1 MKTKMHNGSRLLSL
15 LLAVVL
21 VFTLTVPA
29 LAAEKPQDMN
39 LRIAVMSDLHYLSP
53 DMIADT
59 EDFEHAF
66 NSDRKLLKESSSVLH
81 EMLERVRADKPDI
94 LLVSGDLTKDG
105 EQECHAALAKQLQ
118 QLQQDVPGL
127 KIYVINGNHDIRN
140 YNAKNFNTADGK
152 AVPATRTHPEDFKRI
167 YDFVYSD
174 PTVIATFTPAAGN
187 EAGSLSYVARPVEGL
202 TVIAMDTCRY
212 SSDNTSNGDDE
223 HETSGAISADLE
235 KWVIEQTAAAKARG
249 DLVIGLEHHGLVPHF
264 DVEPTILPMYLVN
277 GYERIAQEYADAG
290 MSAVFTGHMHAVDI
304 AAMTTKAGNTFY
316 DIETGSALTYPCPIR
331 FVDLRRSTVGGE
343 TNTYMSVS
351 TKTHIG
357 PINYTDPATGVA
369 YVIDDLTEYAREFG
383 FSTAMLKTVAGD
395 FVKSF
400 FGKYLPNDTWPV
412 TKIIEN
418 IDKIIE
424 DVASIPVAEGNNLL
438 DFANWI
444 YRCNLAGEDDGNY
457 PAWVQSGIDQLKSG
471 ALLDQVLDIVA
482 KDAFGRGS
490 VLFTKFQGLFTKYLK
505 SQLNDLLVKIV
516 VSMSVDNNCPDDN
529 DKTILLEGSNAQVRL
544 LPVTG
549 SSAATTQAYVQGD
562 TATVFLTSR
571 QLRAA
576 TGAQSGVA
584 VTVDATD
591 PAVGTVVLAGRSI
604 ANACDAG
611 AAALQ
616 VKFRSGTVTLDARAL
631 AALDLHKDVAVS
643 LASGASLNA
652 AQQRALGSQAAAA
665 TLANASVLVDGAAAS
680 CPAGSVRAAVAV
692 NAANDLTAWSLA
704 DDGSIS
710 AVGGVYDAGQQTY
723 AFDVVNGVTAI
734 ARFPFTD
741 VVAGTW
747 YYGAAAYAYN
757 NGLFAGMTPTTFAPN
772 ATMTRAMLVSVLWRL
787 AGAPAPKAPNT
798 FVDVPDGA
806 WYTDAVTWAAENGVV
821 SGIGGSRFDPSGF
834 VTREQ
839 TAEILYNYAHSK
851 GYDVSARADL
861 TAFPDAASV
870 SGWAEEALSWANAA
884 GLINGT
890 VRDGQTILDPQGRR
904 KKSRTQPATAIIGS
918 GRTYKGFLIK
928 SAAPAWAVSAQTTR
942 RQYRS

>member
-29 LAAEKPQDMN
+29 LAADKPQDMN

-59 EDFEHAF
+59 ADFEHAL

-118 QLQQDVPGL
+118 QLQQDIPGL

-152 AVPATRTHPEDFKRI
+152 AVPATRTEPEDFKRI

-187 EAGSLSYVARPVEGL
+187 EAGGLSYVARPVEGL
-202 TVIAMDTCRY
+202 TIIAMDTCRY
-212 SSDNTSNGDDE
+212 SKENTSNGTDE

-290 MSAVFTGHMHAVDI
+290 MSVVFTGHMHAVDI

-316 DIETGSALTYPCPIR
+316 DIETGSALTYPCPVR

-343 TNTYMSVS
+343 TSTYMSVS
-351 TKTHIG
+351 TKTHTG
-357 PINYTDPATGVA
+357 PIHYTDPATGTA
-369 YVIDDLTEYAREFG
+369 HVIDDLTEYAREFG
-383 FSTAMLKTVAGD
+383 FSTDMLKTVAGD

-412 TKIIEN
+412 TKIVAN
-418 IDKIIE
+418 IDQIID
-424 DVASIPVAEGNNLL
+424 DVAAVPIADGKDLL

-444 YRCNLAGEDDGNY
+444 YQCNLAGEDDGNY
-457 PAWVQSGIDQLKSG
+457 PAWVQSGVDQLKSG
-471 ALLDQVLDIVA
+471 ALLDQVLNIVA
-482 KDAFGRGS
+482 RDAFGRGS
-490 VLFTKFQGLFTKYLK
+490 VLFTKFQGLFTRYLK

-652 AQQRALGSQAAAA
+652 AQQRALGSQAATA
-665 TLANASVLVDGAAAS
+665 TLANASVIVDGAAES
-680 CPAGSVRAAVAV
+680 YPAGSVRASIPVR
-692 NAANDLTAWSLA
+692 AADALTAWSLA
-704 DDGSIS
+704 EDGAIS
-710 AVGGVYDAGQQTY
+710 AVGGAWDAQQQTY
-723 AFDVVNGVTAI
+723 TFDVVSGVTAI

-787 AGAPAPKAPNT
+787 AGEPAPKAPNT

-861 TAFPDAASV
+861 TAFPDAGSV

-890 VRDGQTILDPQGRR
+890 VRDGQTILDPQGSA
-904 KKSRTQPATAIIGS
+904 SR
-918 GRTYKGFLIK
+918 
-928 SAAPAWAVSAQTTR
+928 AQVAMILMN
-942 RQYRS
+942 YVEHVVNA

>member
-152 AVPATRTHPEDFKRI
+152 AVPATRTEPEDFKRI

-174 PTVIATFTPAAGN
+174 PTVLATFTPAEGNKAG
-187 EAGSLSYVARPVEGL
+187 GLSYVARPVEGL

-264 DVEPTILPMYLVN
+264 DVQPTILPMYLVN

-290 MSAVFTGHMHAVDI
+290 MSVVFTGHMHAVDI

-316 DIETGSALTYPCPIR
+316 DIETGSALTYPCPVR

-357 PINYTDPATGVA
+357 PIHYTDPATGVA

-383 FSTAMLKTVAGD
+383 FTTAMLKTVAGD

-412 TKIIEN
+412 TKIIAN
-418 IDKIIE
+418 IDQIID
-424 DVASIPVAEGNNLL
+424 DVAAVPIAEGNNLL

-549 SSAATTQAYVQGD
+549 SNAATTQAYVQGD

-692 NAANDLTAWSLA
+692 NAADDLTAWSLA

-710 AVGGVYDAGQQTY
+710 AVSGAYDAGQQTY

-861 TAFPDAASV
+861 TAFPDAGSV

-890 VRDGQTILDPQGRR
+890 VRDGQTILDPQGSASRAQVAMILMNYVEQDR
-904 KKSRTQPATAIIGS
+904 KS
-918 GRTYKGFLIK
+918 
-928 SAAPAWAVSAQTTR
+928 VV
-942 RQYRS
+942 

>member
-152 AVPATRTHPEDFKRI
+152 AVPATRTEPEDFKRI

-202 TVIAMDTCRY
+202 TIVAMDTCRY
-212 SSDNTSNGDDE
+212 SKENTSNGTDE

-316 DIETGSALTYPCPIR
+316 DIETGSALTYPCPVR

-412 TKIIEN
+412 TKIVAN
-418 IDKIIE
+418 IDQIID
-424 DVASIPVAEGNNLL
+424 DVAAVPIAEGNNLL

-457 PAWVQSGIDQLKSG
+457 PAWVQSGMDQLRSG

-482 KDAFGRGS
+482 KDAFGRSS

-505 SQLNDLLVKIV
+505 GQLNDLLVKIV

-652 AQQRALGSQAAAA
+652 AQQRALGSQAATA

-692 NAANDLTAWSLA
+692 NAADDLTAWSLA

-710 AVGGVYDAGQQTY
+710 AVSGAYDAGQQTY

-890 VRDGQTILDPQGRR
+890 VRDGQTILDPQGSA
-904 KKSRTQPATAIIGS
+904 SR
-918 GRTYKGFLIK
+918 
-928 SAAPAWAVSAQTTR
+928 AQVAMILMN
-942 RQYRS
+942 YVEHVVNA

>member
-140 YNAKNFNTADGK
+140 YNAKNFNTPDGK

-202 TVIAMDTCRY
+202 TIVAMDTCRY
-212 SSDNTSNGDDE
+212 SKENTSNGTDE

-383 FSTAMLKTVAGD
+383 FTTAMLKTVAGD

-412 TKIIEN
+412 TKIVAN
-418 IDKIIE
+418 IDQIID
-424 DVASIPVAEGNNLL
+424 DVAAVPIAEGNNLL

-457 PAWVQSGIDQLKSG
+457 PAWVQSGMDQLRSG

-482 KDAFGRGS
+482 KDAFGRSS

-505 SQLNDLLVKIV
+505 GQLNDLLVKIV

-652 AQQRALGSQAAAA
+652 AQQRALGSQAATA

-692 NAANDLTAWSLA
+692 NAADDLTAWSLA

-710 AVGGVYDAGQQTY
+710 AVGGAYDAGQQTY

-890 VRDGQTILDPQGRR
+890 VRDGQTILDPQGSA
-904 KKSRTQPATAIIGS
+904 SR
-918 GRTYKGFLIK
+918 
-928 SAAPAWAVSAQTTR
+928 AQVAMILMN
-942 RQYRS
+942 YVEHVVNA

>member
-152 AVPATRTHPEDFKRI
+152 AVPATRTEPEDFKRI

-174 PTVIATFTPAAGN
+174 PTVLATFTPAEGNKAG
-187 EAGSLSYVARPVEGL
+187 GLSYVARPVEGL

-264 DVEPTILPMYLVN
+264 DVQPTILPMYLVN

-290 MSAVFTGHMHAVDI
+290 MSVVFTGHMHAVDI

-316 DIETGSALTYPCPIR
+316 DIETGSALTYPCPVR

-357 PINYTDPATGVA
+357 PIHYTDPATGVA

-383 FSTAMLKTVAGD
+383 FTTAMLKTVAGD

-412 TKIIEN
+412 TKIIAN
-418 IDKIIE
+418 IDQIID
-424 DVASIPVAEGNNLL
+424 DVAAVPIAEGNNLL

-549 SSAATTQAYVQGD
+549 SNAATTQAYVQGD

-591 PAVGTVVLAGRSI
+591 PAVGTVILAGRSI

-839 TAEILYNYAHSK
+839 TAEILYNYAHNK

-890 VRDGQTILDPQGRR
+890 VRDGQTILDPQGSA
-904 KKSRTQPATAIIGS
+904 SR
-918 GRTYKGFLIK
+918 
-928 SAAPAWAVSAQTTR
+928 AQVAMILMN
-942 RQYRS
+942 YVEHVVNA

>member
-66 NSDRKLLKESSSVLH
+66 NSDRKLLKESSSVLR

-118 QLQQDVPGL
+118 QLQQDIPGL

-140 YNAKNFNTADGK
+140 YNAKNFNTPDGK
-152 AVPATRTHPEDFKRI
+152 AVPATRTEPEDFKQI

-174 PTVIATFTPAAGN
+174 PTVIATFTPAEGNKAG
-187 EAGSLSYVARPVEGL
+187 GLSYVARPVEGL

-264 DVEPTILPMYLVN
+264 DVQPTILPMYLVN

-290 MSAVFTGHMHAVDI
+290 MSVVFTGHMHAVDI
-304 AAMTTKAGNTFY
+304 AAMTTAAGNTFY
-316 DIETGSALTYPCPIR
+316 DIETGSALTYPCPVR

-357 PINYTDPATGVA
+357 PIHYTDPATGVA

-383 FSTAMLKTVAGD
+383 FTTDMLKTVAGD
-395 FVKSF
+395 FIKSF

-412 TKIIEN
+412 TKIIAN
-418 IDKIIE
+418 IDQIID
-424 DVASIPVAEGNNLL
+424 DVAAVPIAEGNNLL

-652 AQQRALGSQAAAA
+652 AQQRALGSQAATA

-692 NAANDLTAWSLA
+692 NAADDLTAWSLA

-710 AVGGVYDAGQQTY
+710 AVGGAYDAGQQTY

-787 AGAPAPKAPNT
+787 AGEPAPKAPNT

-861 TAFPDAASV
+861 TAFPDAGSV

-890 VRDGQTILDPQGRR
+890 VRDGQTILDPQGSA
-904 KKSRTQPATAIIGS
+904 SR
-918 GRTYKGFLIK
+918 
-928 SAAPAWAVSAQTTR
+928 AQVAMILMN
-942 RQYRS
+942 YVEHVVNA

>member
-66 NSDRKLLKESSSVLH
+66 NSDRKLLKESSSVLR

-152 AVPATRTHPEDFKRI
+152 AVPATRTEPEDFKQI

-174 PTVIATFTPAAGN
+174 PTVIATFTPAEGNKAG
-187 EAGSLSYVARPVEGL
+187 GLSYVARPVEGL

-212 SSDNTSNGDDE
+212 SSDNTSIGDDE

-264 DVEPTILPMYLVN
+264 DVQPTILPMYLVN

-290 MSAVFTGHMHAVDI
+290 MSVVFTGHMHAVDI
-304 AAMTTKAGNTFY
+304 AAMTTASGNTFY
-316 DIETGSALTYPCPIR
+316 DIETGSALTYPCPVR

-357 PINYTDPATGVA
+357 PIHYTDPATGVA

-383 FSTAMLKTVAGD
+383 FTTAMLKTVAGD

-412 TKIIEN
+412 TKIVAN
-418 IDKIIE
+418 IDQIID
-424 DVASIPVAEGNNLL
+424 DVAAIPIAEGNNLL

-457 PAWVQSGIDQLKSG
+457 PAWVQSGVDQLKSG

-652 AQQRALGSQAAAA
+652 AQQRALGSQAATA

-692 NAANDLTAWSLA
+692 NAADDLTAWSLA

-710 AVGGVYDAGQQTY
+710 AVGGAYDAGQQTY

-787 AGAPAPKAPNT
+787 AGEPAPKAPNT

-861 TAFPDAASV
+861 TAFPDAGSV

-890 VRDGQTILDPQGRR
+890 VRDGQTILDPQGSA
-904 KKSRTQPATAIIGS
+904 SR
-918 GRTYKGFLIK
+918 
-928 SAAPAWAVSAQTTR
+928 AQVAMILMN
-942 RQYRS
+942 YVEHVVNA

>member
-1 MKTKMHNGSRLLSL
+1 MKIRMHNGSRLLSL

-29 LAAEKPQDMN
+29 LAADKPQDMN

-140 YNAKNFNTADGK
+140 YNAKNFNTPDGK

-202 TVIAMDTCRY
+202 TIIAMDTCRY
-212 SSDNTSNGDDE
+212 SKENTSNGTDE

-357 PINYTDPATGVA
+357 PIHYTDPATGVA

-383 FSTAMLKTVAGD
+383 FTTAMLKTVAGD
-395 FVKSF
+395 FIKSF

-412 TKIIEN
+412 TKIIAN
-418 IDKIIE
+418 IDQIID
-424 DVASIPVAEGNNLL
+424 DVAAVPIAEGNNLL

-692 NAANDLTAWSLA
+692 NAADDLTAWSLA

-710 AVGGVYDAGQQTY
+710 AVGGAYDAGQQTY

-890 VRDGQTILDPQGRR
+890 VRDGQTILDPQGSA
-904 KKSRTQPATAIIGS
+904 SR
-918 GRTYKGFLIK
+918 
-928 SAAPAWAVSAQTTR
+928 AQVAMILMN
-942 RQYRS
+942 YVEHVVNA

>member
-118 QLQQDVPGL
+118 QLQQDIPGL

-140 YNAKNFNTADGK
+140 YNAKNFNTPDGK
-152 AVPATRTHPEDFKRI
+152 AVPATRTEPEDFKQI

-174 PTVIATFTPAAGN
+174 PTVIATFTPAEGNKAG
-187 EAGSLSYVARPVEGL
+187 GLSYVARPVEGL
-202 TVIAMDTCRY
+202 TIIAMDTCRY

-290 MSAVFTGHMHAVDI
+290 MSVVFTGHMHAVDI

-316 DIETGSALTYPCPIR
+316 DIETGSALTYPCPVR
-331 FVDLRRSTVGGE
+331 FVDLRRTTVGGE

-357 PINYTDPATGVA
+357 PIHYTDPATGVA

-383 FSTAMLKTVAGD
+383 FTTAMLKTVAGD

-412 TKIIEN
+412 TKIVAN
-418 IDKIIE
+418 IDQIID
-424 DVASIPVAEGNNLL
+424 DVAAVPIAEGNNLL

-692 NAANDLTAWSLA
+692 NAADDLTAWSLA

-710 AVGGVYDAGQQTY
+710 AVGGAYDAGQQTY

-787 AGAPAPKAPNT
+787 AGEPAPKTPNT

-861 TAFPDAASV
+861 TAFPDAGSV
-870 SGWAEEALSWANAA
+870 SGWAEKALSWANAA

-890 VRDGQTILDPQGRR
+890 VRDGQTILDPQGSA
-904 KKSRTQPATAIIGS
+904 SR
-918 GRTYKGFLIK
+918 
-928 SAAPAWAVSAQTTR
+928 AQVAMILMN
-942 RQYRS
+942 YVEHVVNA

>member
-21 VFTLTVPA
+21 VLTLTVPA

-118 QLQQDVPGL
+118 QLQQDIPGL

-140 YNAKNFNTADGK
+140 YNAKNFNTPDGK

-202 TVIAMDTCRY
+202 TIVAMDTCRY

-490 VLFTKFQGLFTKYLK
+490 VLLTKFQGLFTKYLK

-604 ANACDAG
+604 ANAREAG
-611 AAALQ
+611 VATLQ
-616 VKFRSGTVTLDARAL
+616 VKFKSGTVALNASAL
-631 AALDLHKDVAVS
+631 AALDLHKDVVVS
-643 LASGASLNA
+643 LANGASLNA
-652 AQQRALGSQAAAA
+652 AQQRALGSQAATA
-665 TLANASVLVDGAAAS
+665 TLANASVLVDGAAAN

-692 NAANDLTAWSLA
+692 NAADDLTAWSLA

-710 AVGGVYDAGQQTY
+710 AVGGAYDAGQQTY

-787 AGAPAPKAPNT
+787 AGEPAPKAPNT

-890 VRDGQTILDPQGRR
+890 VRDGQTILDPQGSA
-904 KKSRTQPATAIIGS
+904 SR
-918 GRTYKGFLIK
+918 
-928 SAAPAWAVSAQTTR
+928 AQVAMILMN
-942 RQYRS
+942 YVEHVVNA

>member
-66 NSDRKLLKESSSVLH
+66 NSDRKLLKESSSILH

-152 AVPATRTHPEDFKRI
+152 AVPATRTEPEDFKQI

-174 PTVIATFTPAAGN
+174 PTVIATFTPAEGNKAG
-187 EAGSLSYVARPVEGL
+187 GLSYVARPVEGL
-202 TVIAMDTCRY
+202 TIIAMDTCRY

-264 DVEPTILPMYLVN
+264 DVQPTILPMYLVN

-290 MSAVFTGHMHAVDI
+290 MSVVFTGHMHAVDI
-304 AAMTTKAGNTFY
+304 AAMTTQAGNTFY
-316 DIETGSALTYPCPIR
+316 DIETGSALTYPCPVR

-357 PINYTDPATGVA
+357 PIHYTDPATGVA
-369 YVIDDLTEYAREFG
+369 YVIDDLTEYARKFG
-383 FSTAMLKTVAGD
+383 FTTAMLKTVAGD

-412 TKIIEN
+412 TKIVAN
-418 IDKIIE
+418 IDQIID
-424 DVASIPVAEGNNLL
+424 DVAAVPIAEGNNLL

-562 TATVFLTSR
+562 TATVFLTTR

-692 NAANDLTAWSLA
+692 NAADDLTAWSLA

-710 AVGGVYDAGQQTY
+710 AVGGAYDAGQQTY

-890 VRDGQTILDPQGRR
+890 VRDGQTILDPQGSA
-904 KKSRTQPATAIIGS
+904 SR
-918 GRTYKGFLIK
+918 
-928 SAAPAWAVSAQTTR
+928 AQVAMILMN
-942 RQYRS
+942 YVEHVVNA

>member
-140 YNAKNFNTADGK
+140 YNAKNFNTPDGK
-152 AVPATRTHPEDFKRI
+152 AVPATRTEPEDFKQI

-174 PTVIATFTPAAGN
+174 PTVIATFTPAEGNKAG
-187 EAGSLSYVARPVEGL
+187 GLSYVARPVEGL

-264 DVEPTILPMYLVN
+264 DVQPTILPMYLVN

-290 MSAVFTGHMHAVDI
+290 MSVVFTGHMHAVDI
-304 AAMTTKAGNTFY
+304 AAMTTAAGNTFY
-316 DIETGSALTYPCPIR
+316 DIETGSALTYPCPVR

-357 PINYTDPATGVA
+357 PIHYTDPATGVA

-383 FSTAMLKTVAGD
+383 FTTDMLKTVAGD

-412 TKIIEN
+412 TKIVAN
-418 IDKIIE
+418 IDQIID
-424 DVASIPVAEGNNLL
+424 DVAAIPIAEGNNLL

-604 ANACDAG
+604 ANACDAS

-643 LASGASLNA
+643 LAGGASLNA
-652 AQQRALGSQAAAA
+652 AQQRALGSQAATA

-692 NAANDLTAWSLA
+692 NAADDLTAWSLA

-710 AVGGVYDAGQQTY
+710 AVGGAYDAGQQTY

-861 TAFPDAASV
+861 TAFPDAGSV

-890 VRDGQTILDPQGRR
+890 VRDGQTILDPQGSA
-904 KKSRTQPATAIIGS
+904 SR
-918 GRTYKGFLIK
+918 
-928 SAAPAWAVSAQTTR
+928 AQVAMILMN
-942 RQYRS
+942 YVEHVVNA

>member
-66 NSDRKLLKESSSVLH
+66 NSDRKLLKESSSVLR

-152 AVPATRTHPEDFKRI
+152 AVPATRTEPEDFKQI

-174 PTVIATFTPAAGN
+174 PTVIATFTPAEGNKAG
-187 EAGSLSYVARPVEGL
+187 GLSYVARPVEGL

-264 DVEPTILPMYLVN
+264 DVQPTILPMYLVN

-290 MSAVFTGHMHAVDI
+290 MSVVFTGHMHAVDI
-304 AAMTTKAGNTFY
+304 AAMTTAAGNTFY
-316 DIETGSALTYPCPIR
+316 DIETGSALTYPCPVR
-331 FVDLRRSTVGGE
+331 FVDLRRTTVGGE

-383 FSTAMLKTVAGD
+383 FTTAMLKTVAGD

-412 TKIIEN
+412 TKIVAN
-418 IDKIIE
+418 IDQIID
-424 DVASIPVAEGNNLL
+424 DVAAVPIAEGNNLL

-516 VSMSVDNNCPDDN
+516 VSMSMDNNCPDDN

-591 PAVGTVVLAGRSI
+591 PTVGTVVLAGRSI

-652 AQQRALGSQAAAA
+652 AQQRALGSQAATA

-692 NAANDLTAWSLA
+692 NAADDLTAWSLA

-710 AVGGVYDAGQQTY
+710 AVGGAYDAGQQTY

-787 AGAPAPKAPNT
+787 AGEPAPKAPNT

-861 TAFPDAASV
+861 TAFPDAGSV
-870 SGWAEEALSWANAA
+870 SGWAEEALAWANAA

-890 VRDGQTILDPQGRR
+890 VRDGQTILDPQGSA
-904 KKSRTQPATAIIGS
+904 SR
-918 GRTYKGFLIK
+918 
-928 SAAPAWAVSAQTTR
+928 AQVAMILMN
-942 RQYRS
+942 YVEHVVNA

>member
-66 NSDRKLLKESSSVLH
+66 NSDRKLLKESSSVLR

-152 AVPATRTHPEDFKRI
+152 AVPATRTEPEDFKQI

-174 PTVIATFTPAAGN
+174 PTVLATFTPAEGNKAG
-187 EAGSLSYVARPVEGL
+187 GLSYVARPVEGL

-264 DVEPTILPMYLVN
+264 DVQPTILPMYLVN

-290 MSAVFTGHMHAVDI
+290 MSVVFTGHMHAVDI

-316 DIETGSALTYPCPIR
+316 DIETGSALTYPCPVR

-357 PINYTDPATGVA
+357 PIHYTDPATGVA

-383 FSTAMLKTVAGD
+383 FTTAMLKTVAGD

-412 TKIIEN
+412 TKIVAN
-418 IDKIIE
+418 IDQIID
-424 DVASIPVAEGNNLL
+424 DVAAVPIAEGNNLL

-710 AVGGVYDAGQQTY
+710 AVSGAYDAGQQTY

-890 VRDGQTILDPQGRR
+890 VRDGQTILDPQGSA
-904 KKSRTQPATAIIGS
+904 SR
-918 GRTYKGFLIK
+918 
-928 SAAPAWAVSAQTTR
+928 AQVAMILMN
-942 RQYRS
+942 YVEHVVNA

>member
-66 NSDRKLLKESSSVLH
+66 NSDRKLLKESSSVLR

-152 AVPATRTHPEDFKRI
+152 AVPATRTEPEDFKQI

-174 PTVIATFTPAAGN
+174 PTVIATFTPAEGNKAG
-187 EAGSLSYVARPVEGL
+187 GLSYVARPVEGL

-264 DVEPTILPMYLVN
+264 DVQPTILPMYLVN

-290 MSAVFTGHMHAVDI
+290 MSVVFTGHMHAVDI

-316 DIETGSALTYPCPIR
+316 DIETGSALTYPCPVR
-331 FVDLRRSTVGGE
+331 FVDLRRTTVGGE

-357 PINYTDPATGVA
+357 PIHYTDPATGVA

-383 FSTAMLKTVAGD
+383 FTTAMLKTVAGD
-395 FVKSF
+395 FIKSF

-412 TKIIEN
+412 TKIVAN
-418 IDKIIE
+418 IDQIID
-424 DVASIPVAEGNNLL
+424 DVAAVPIAEGNNLL

-457 PAWVQSGIDQLKSG
+457 PAWVQSGIDKLKSG

-665 TLANASVLVDGAAAS
+665 TLTNASVLVDGAAAS

-692 NAANDLTAWSLA
+692 NAADDLTAWSLA

-710 AVGGVYDAGQQTY
+710 AVGGAYDAGQQTY

-861 TAFPDAASV
+861 TAFPDAGSV

-890 VRDGQTILDPQGRR
+890 VRDGQTILDPQGSA
-904 KKSRTQPATAIIGS
+904 SR
-918 GRTYKGFLIK
+918 
-928 SAAPAWAVSAQTTR
+928 AQVAMILMN
-942 RQYRS
+942 YVEHVVNA

>member
-152 AVPATRTHPEDFKRI
+152 AVPATRTEPEDFKRI

-174 PTVIATFTPAAGN
+174 PTVLATFTPAEGNKAG
-187 EAGSLSYVARPVEGL
+187 GLSYVARPVEGL

-264 DVEPTILPMYLVN
+264 DVQPTILPMYLVN

-290 MSAVFTGHMHAVDI
+290 MSVVFTGHMHAVDI

-316 DIETGSALTYPCPIR
+316 DIETGSALTYPCPVR
-331 FVDLRRSTVGGE
+331 FVDLRRTTVGGE

-357 PINYTDPATGVA
+357 PIHYTDPATGVA

-383 FSTAMLKTVAGD
+383 FTTAMLKTVAGD

-412 TKIIEN
+412 TKIIAN
-418 IDKIIE
+418 IDQIID
-424 DVASIPVAEGNNLL
+424 DVAAVPIAEGNNLL

-631 AALDLHKDVAVS
+631 AALDLHKDVAAS

-692 NAANDLTAWSLA
+692 NAADDLTAWSLA

-710 AVGGVYDAGQQTY
+710 AVSGAYDAGQQTY

-787 AGAPAPKAPNT
+787 AGEPTPKAPNT

-890 VRDGQTILDPQGRR
+890 VRDGQTILDPQGSA
-904 KKSRTQPATAIIGS
+904 SR
-918 GRTYKGFLIK
+918 
-928 SAAPAWAVSAQTTR
+928 AQVAMILMN
-942 RQYRS
+942 YVEHVVNA

>member
-21 VFTLTVPA
+21 VLTLTVPA

-66 NSDRKLLKESSSVLH
+66 NSDRKLLKESSSVLR

-118 QLQQDVPGL
+118 QLQQDIPGL

-140 YNAKNFNTADGK
+140 YNAKNFNTPDGK

-457 PAWVQSGIDQLKSG
+457 PAWVQSGMDQLRSG

-482 KDAFGRGS
+482 KDAFGRSS

-505 SQLNDLLVKIV
+505 GQLNDLLVKIV

-549 SSAATTQAYVQGD
+549 SSATSTQAYVQDG
-562 TATVFLTSR
+562 TSTVFLSSR

-576 TGAQSGVA
+576 TNAQSGA
-584 VTVDATD
+584 TVTVDATD
-591 PAVGTVVLAGRSI
+591 PAASTVVLAGHSI
-604 ANACDAG
+604 ANAREAG
-611 AAALQ
+611 VAALQ
-616 VKFRSGTVTLDARAL
+616 VKFKSGTVTLDARAL

-665 TLANASVLVDGAAAS
+665 TLANTSVLVDGAAAS

-692 NAANDLTAWSLA
+692 NAADDLTAWSLA

-710 AVGGVYDAGQQTY
+710 AVSGAYDAGQQTY

-890 VRDGQTILDPQGRR
+890 VRDGQTILDPQGSA
-904 KKSRTQPATAIIGS
+904 SR
-918 GRTYKGFLIK
+918 
-928 SAAPAWAVSAQTTR
+928 AQVAMILMN
-942 RQYRS
+942 YVEHVVNA

>member
-140 YNAKNFNTADGK
+140 YNAKNFNTPDGK
-152 AVPATRTHPEDFKRI
+152 AVPATRTEPEDFKRI

-490 VLFTKFQGLFTKYLK
+490 VLLTKFQGLFTKYLK

-652 AQQRALGSQAAAA
+652 AQQRALGSQAATA

-692 NAANDLTAWSLA
+692 NAADDLTAWSLA

-710 AVGGVYDAGQQTY
+710 AVGGAYDAGQQTY

-890 VRDGQTILDPQGRR
+890 VRDGQTILDPQGSA
-904 KKSRTQPATAIIGS
+904 SR
-918 GRTYKGFLIK
+918 
-928 SAAPAWAVSAQTTR
+928 AQVAMILMN
-942 RQYRS
+942 YVEHVVNA

>member
-21 VFTLTVPA
+21 VLTLTVPA

-66 NSDRKLLKESSSVLH
+66 NSDRKLLKESSSVLR

-152 AVPATRTHPEDFKRI
+152 AVPATRTEPEDFKRI

-174 PTVIATFTPAAGN
+174 PTVLATFTPAEGNKAG
-187 EAGSLSYVARPVEGL
+187 GLSYVARPVEGL

-264 DVEPTILPMYLVN
+264 DVQPTILPMYLVN

-412 TKIIEN
+412 TKIIAN
-418 IDKIIE
+418 IDQIID
-424 DVASIPVAEGNNLL
+424 DVAAVPIAEGNNLL

-457 PAWVQSGIDQLKSG
+457 PAWVQSGMDQLRSG

-490 VLFTKFQGLFTKYLK
+490 VLLTKFQGLFTKYLK

-692 NAANDLTAWSLA
+692 NAADDLTAWSLA

-710 AVGGVYDAGQQTY
+710 AVGGAYDAGQQTY

-787 AGAPAPKAPNT
+787 AGEPAPKAPNT

-861 TAFPDAASV
+861 TAFPDAGSV

-890 VRDGQTILDPQGRR
+890 VRDGQTILDPQGSA
-904 KKSRTQPATAIIGS
+904 SR
-918 GRTYKGFLIK
+918 
-928 SAAPAWAVSAQTTR
+928 AQVAMILMN
-942 RQYRS
+942 YVEHVVNA

>member
-152 AVPATRTHPEDFKRI
+152 AVPATRTEPEDFKRI

-174 PTVIATFTPAAGN
+174 PTVIATFTPAEGNKAG
-187 EAGSLSYVARPVEGL
+187 GLSYVARPVEGL

-235 KWVIEQTAAAKARG
+235 KWVIEQTTAAKARG

-264 DVEPTILPMYLVN
+264 DVQPTILPMYLVN

-290 MSAVFTGHMHAVDI
+290 MSVVFTGHMHAVDI
-304 AAMTTKAGNTFY
+304 AAMTTAAGNTFY
-316 DIETGSALTYPCPIR
+316 DIETGSALTYPCPVR

-357 PINYTDPATGVA
+357 PIHYTDPATGVA

-383 FSTAMLKTVAGD
+383 FTTAMLKTVAGD

-412 TKIIEN
+412 TKIVAN
-418 IDKIIE
+418 IDQIID
-424 DVASIPVAEGNNLL
+424 DVAAVPIAEGNNLL

-471 ALLDQVLDIVA
+471 ALLDQVLDIIA

-571 QLRAA
+571 ELRAA

-652 AQQRALGSQAAAA
+652 AQQRALGSQAATA

-692 NAANDLTAWSLA
+692 NAADDLTAWSLA

-710 AVGGVYDAGQQTY
+710 AVGGAYDAGQQTY

-861 TAFPDAASV
+861 TAFPDAGSV
-870 SGWAEEALSWANAA
+870 SGWAEKALSWANAA

-890 VRDGQTILDPQGRR
+890 VRDGQTILDPQGSA
-904 KKSRTQPATAIIGS
+904 SR
-918 GRTYKGFLIK
+918 
-928 SAAPAWAVSAQTTR
+928 AQVAMILMN
-942 RQYRS
+942 YVEHVVNA

>member
-66 NSDRKLLKESSSVLH
+66 NSDRKLLKESSAILH
-81 EMLERVRADKPDI
+81 EMFEQVRADKPDI

-174 PTVIATFTPAAGN
+174 PTVIATFTPAEGN

-202 TVIAMDTCRY
+202 TIVAMDTCRY
-212 SSDNTSNGDDE
+212 SKENTSNGTDE

-395 FVKSF
+395 FIKSF

-412 TKIIEN
+412 TKIVAN
-418 IDKIIE
+418 IDQIID
-424 DVASIPVAEGNNLL
+424 DVAAIPIAEGNNLL

-457 PAWVQSGIDQLKSG
+457 PAWVQSGMDQLRSG

-482 KDAFGRGS
+482 KDAFGRSS

-505 SQLNDLLVKIV
+505 GQLNDLLVKIV

-584 VTVDATD
+584 VTVDVTD

-652 AQQRALGSQAAAA
+652 AQQRALGSQAATA

-692 NAANDLTAWSLA
+692 NAADDLTAWSLA

-710 AVGGVYDAGQQTY
+710 AVGGAYDAGQQTY

-757 NGLFAGMTPTTFAPN
+757 NGLFAGMTPTTFAPD

-787 AGAPAPKAPNT
+787 AGEPAPKAPNT

-861 TAFPDAASV
+861 AAFPDAASV

-890 VRDGQTILDPQGRR
+890 VRDGQTILDPQGSA
-904 KKSRTQPATAIIGS
+904 SR
-918 GRTYKGFLIK
+918 
-928 SAAPAWAVSAQTTR
+928 AQVAMILMN
-942 RQYRS
+942 YVEHVVNA

>member
-152 AVPATRTHPEDFKRI
+152 AVPATRTEPEDFKRI

-174 PTVIATFTPAAGN
+174 PTVLATFTPAEGNKAG
-187 EAGSLSYVARPVEGL
+187 GLSYVARPVEGL

-264 DVEPTILPMYLVN
+264 DVQPTILPMYLVN

-290 MSAVFTGHMHAVDI
+290 MSVVFTGHMHAVDI
-304 AAMTTKAGNTFY
+304 AAMTTAAGNTFY
-316 DIETGSALTYPCPIR
+316 DIETGSALTYPCPVR

-357 PINYTDPATGVA
+357 PIHYTDPATGVA
-369 YVIDDLTEYAREFG
+369 HVIDDLTEYAREFG
-383 FSTAMLKTVAGD
+383 FTTAMLKTVAGD
-395 FVKSF
+395 FIKSF

-412 TKIIEN
+412 TKIIAN
-418 IDKIIE
+418 IDQIID
-424 DVASIPVAEGNNLL
+424 DVAAVPIAEGNNLL

-457 PAWVQSGIDQLKSG
+457 PAWVQSGVDQLKSG

-692 NAANDLTAWSLA
+692 NAADDLTAWSLA

-710 AVGGVYDAGQQTY
+710 AVGGAYDAGQQTY

-890 VRDGQTILDPQGRR
+890 VRDGQTILAPQGSA
-904 KKSRTQPATAIIGS
+904 SR
-918 GRTYKGFLIK
+918 
-928 SAAPAWAVSAQTTR
+928 AQVAMILMN
-942 RQYRS
+942 YVEHVVNA

>member
-1 MKTKMHNGSRLLSL
+1 MKTRMHNGSRLLSL

-118 QLQQDVPGL
+118 QLQQDIPGL

-152 AVPATRTHPEDFKRI
+152 AVPATRTEPEDFKRI

-174 PTVIATFTPAAGN
+174 PTVLATFTPAEGNKAG
-187 EAGSLSYVARPVEGL
+187 GLSYVARPVEGL

-264 DVEPTILPMYLVN
+264 DVQPTILPMYLVN

-290 MSAVFTGHMHAVDI
+290 MSVVFTGHMHAVDI

-316 DIETGSALTYPCPIR
+316 DIETGSALTYPCPVR

-343 TNTYMSVS
+343 TSTYMSVS
-351 TKTHIG
+351 TKTHTG
-357 PINYTDPATGVA
+357 PIHYTDPTTGTA
-369 YVIDDLTEYAREFG
+369 HVIDDLTEYAREFG
-383 FSTAMLKTVAGD
+383 FSTDMLKTVAGD

-412 TKIIEN
+412 TKIVAN
-418 IDKIIE
+418 IDQIID
-424 DVASIPVAEGNNLL
+424 DVAAVPIADGKNLL

-444 YRCNLAGEDDGNY
+444 YQCNLAGEDDGNY
-457 PAWVQSGIDQLKSG
+457 PAWVQSGVDQLKSG
-471 ALLDQVLDIVA
+471 ALLDQVLNIVA
-482 KDAFGRGS
+482 RDAFGRGS

-631 AALDLHKDVAVS
+631 AALDLHRDVAVS

-692 NAANDLTAWSLA
+692 NAADDLTAWSLA

-710 AVGGVYDAGQQTY
+710 AVSGAYDAGQQTY

-890 VRDGQTILDPQGRR
+890 VRDGQTILDPQGSA
-904 KKSRTQPATAIIGS
+904 SR
-918 GRTYKGFLIK
+918 
-928 SAAPAWAVSAQTTR
+928 AQVAMILMN
-942 RQYRS
+942 YVEHVVNA

>member
-21 VFTLTVPA
+21 VFTLTVPV

-152 AVPATRTHPEDFKRI
+152 AVPATRTEPEDFKQI

-174 PTVIATFTPAAGN
+174 PTVIATFTPAEGNKAG
-187 EAGSLSYVARPVEGL
+187 GLSYVARPVEGL

-264 DVEPTILPMYLVN
+264 DVQPTILPMYLVN

-290 MSAVFTGHMHAVDI
+290 MSVVFTGHMHAVDI

-316 DIETGSALTYPCPIR
+316 DIETGSALTYPCPVR

-357 PINYTDPATGVA
+357 PIHYTDPATGTA
-369 YVIDDLTEYAREFG
+369 HVIDDLTEYAREFG
-383 FSTAMLKTVAGD
+383 FTTDMLKTVAGD
-395 FVKSF
+395 FIKSF

-412 TKIIEN
+412 TKIIAN
-418 IDKIIE
+418 IDQIID
-424 DVASIPVAEGNNLL
+424 DVAAIPIAEGNNLL

-652 AQQRALGSQAAAA
+652 AQQRALGSQAATA

-692 NAANDLTAWSLA
+692 NAADDLTAWSLA

-710 AVGGVYDAGQQTY
+710 AVGGAYDAGQQTY

-787 AGAPAPKAPNT
+787 AGEPAPKAPNT

-861 TAFPDAASV
+861 TAFPDAGSV

-890 VRDGQTILDPQGRR
+890 VRDGRTILDPQGSA
-904 KKSRTQPATAIIGS
+904 SR
-918 GRTYKGFLIK
+918 
-928 SAAPAWAVSAQTTR
+928 AQVAMILMN
-942 RQYRS
+942 YVEHVVNA

>member
-1 MKTKMHNGSRLLSL
+1 MKTRMHNGSRLLSL

-59 EDFEHAF
+59 ADFEHAL
-66 NSDRKLLKESSSVLH
+66 NSDRKLLKESSAILY
-81 EMLERVRADKPDI
+81 EKFEQVRADKPDI

-152 AVPATRTHPEDFKRI
+152 AVPATRTEPEDFKRI

-174 PTVIATFTPAAGN
+174 PTVLATFTPAEGNKAG
-187 EAGSLSYVARPVEGL
+187 GLSYVARPVEGL

-264 DVEPTILPMYLVN
+264 DVQPTILPMYLVN

-290 MSAVFTGHMHAVDI
+290 MSVVFTGHMHAVDI

-316 DIETGSALTYPCPIR
+316 DIETGSALTYPCPVR

-357 PINYTDPATGVA
+357 PIHYTDPATGVA

-383 FSTAMLKTVAGD
+383 FSTDMLKTVAGD

-412 TKIIEN
+412 TKIVAN
-418 IDKIIE
+418 IDQIID
-424 DVASIPVAEGNNLL
+424 DVAAVPIAEGNNLL

-591 PAVGTVVLAGRSI
+591 PAVGTVILAGRSI

-692 NAANDLTAWSLA
+692 NAADDLTAWSLA

-710 AVGGVYDAGQQTY
+710 AVGGAYDAGQQTY

-821 SGIGGSRFDPSGF
+821 SGIGGSRFDPSGY

-861 TAFPDAASV
+861 TAFPDAGSV

-890 VRDGQTILDPQGRR
+890 VRDGQTILDPQGSA
-904 KKSRTQPATAIIGS
+904 SR
-918 GRTYKGFLIK
+918 
-928 SAAPAWAVSAQTTR
+928 AQVAMILMN
-942 RQYRS
+942 YVEHVVNA

>member
-140 YNAKNFNTADGK
+140 YNAKNFNTPDGK
-152 AVPATRTHPEDFKRI
+152 AVPATRTEPEDFKQI

-174 PTVIATFTPAAGN
+174 PTVIATFTPAEGNKAG
-187 EAGSLSYVARPVEGL
+187 GLSYVARPVEGL
-202 TVIAMDTCRY
+202 TIIAMDTCRY

-264 DVEPTILPMYLVN
+264 DVQPTILPMYLVN

-290 MSAVFTGHMHAVDI
+290 MSVVFTGHMHAVDI

-316 DIETGSALTYPCPIR
+316 DIETGSALTYPCPVR

-357 PINYTDPATGVA
+357 PIHYTDPATGVA

-383 FSTAMLKTVAGD
+383 FTTDMLKTVAGD
-395 FVKSF
+395 FIKSF

-412 TKIIEN
+412 TKIIAN
-418 IDKIIE
+418 IDQIID
-424 DVASIPVAEGNNLL
+424 DVAAVPIAEGNNLL

-604 ANACDAG
+604 ANACDVG

-692 NAANDLTAWSLA
+692 NAADDLTAWSLA

-710 AVGGVYDAGQQTY
+710 AVGGAYDAGQQTY

-787 AGAPAPKAPNT
+787 AGEPAPKAPNT

-861 TAFPDAASV
+861 TAFPDAGSV

-890 VRDGQTILDPQGRR
+890 VRDGQTILDPQGSA
-904 KKSRTQPATAIIGS
+904 SR
-918 GRTYKGFLIK
+918 
-928 SAAPAWAVSAQTTR
+928 AQVAMILMN
-942 RQYRS
+942 YVEHVVNA

>member
-152 AVPATRTHPEDFKRI
+152 AVPATRTEPEDFKQI

-174 PTVIATFTPAAGN
+174 PTVIATFTPAEGNKAG
-187 EAGSLSYVARPVEGL
+187 GLSYVARPVEGL

-264 DVEPTILPMYLVN
+264 DVQPTILPMYLVN

-290 MSAVFTGHMHAVDI
+290 MSVVFTGHMHAVDI

-316 DIETGSALTYPCPIR
+316 DIETGSALTYPCPVR
-331 FVDLRRSTVGGE
+331 FVDLRRTTVGGE

-357 PINYTDPATGVA
+357 PIHYTDPATGVA

-383 FSTAMLKTVAGD
+383 FTTAMLKTVAGD

-412 TKIIEN
+412 TKIIAN
-418 IDKIIE
+418 IDQIID
-424 DVASIPVAEGNNLL
+424 DVAAVPIAEGNNLL

-652 AQQRALGSQAAAA
+652 AQQRALGSQAATA
-665 TLANASVLVDGAAAS
+665 TLARASVTVDGAAAS

-692 NAANDLTAWSLA
+692 NAADDLTAWSLA

-710 AVGGVYDAGQQTY
+710 AVGGAYDAGQQTY

-851 GYDVSARADL
+851 GYDVSACADL
-861 TAFPDAASV
+861 TAFPDAGSV

-890 VRDGQTILDPQGRR
+890 VRDGQTILDPQGSA
-904 KKSRTQPATAIIGS
+904 SR
-918 GRTYKGFLIK
+918 
-928 SAAPAWAVSAQTTR
+928 AQVAMILMN
-942 RQYRS
+942 YVEHVVNA

>member
-1 MKTKMHNGSRLLSL
+1 MKTRTHNGSRLLSL

-29 LAAEKPQDMN
+29 LAADKPQDMN
-39 LRIAVMSDLHYLSP
+39 LRIAVMSDLHYFSP

-59 EDFEHAF
+59 ADFEHAL
-66 NSDRKLLKESSSVLH
+66 NSDRKLLKESSAILH
-81 EMLERVRADKPDI
+81 EKFEQVRADKPDI

-118 QLQQDVPGL
+118 QLQQDIPGL

-152 AVPATRTHPEDFKRI
+152 AVPATRTEPEDFKRI

-174 PTVIATFTPAAGN
+174 PTVLATFTPAEGNKAG
-187 EAGSLSYVARPVEGL
+187 GLSYVARPVEGL

-264 DVEPTILPMYLVN
+264 DVQPTILPMYLVN

-290 MSAVFTGHMHAVDI
+290 MSVVFTGHMHAVDI

-357 PINYTDPATGVA
+357 PIHYTDPATGVA

-383 FSTAMLKTVAGD
+383 FTTAMLKTVAGD
-395 FVKSF
+395 FIKSF

-412 TKIIEN
+412 TKIVAN
-418 IDKIIE
+418 IDQIID
-424 DVASIPVAEGNNLL
+424 DVAAIPIAEGNNLL

-692 NAANDLTAWSLA
+692 NAADDLTAWSLA

-710 AVGGVYDAGQQTY
+710 AVGGAYDAGQQTY

-839 TAEILYNYAHSK
+839 TAEILYNYAHNK

-890 VRDGQTILDPQGRR
+890 VRDGQTILDPQGSA
-904 KKSRTQPATAIIGS
+904 SR
-918 GRTYKGFLIK
+918 
-928 SAAPAWAVSAQTTR
+928 AQVAMILMN
-942 RQYRS
+942 YVEHVVNA

>member
-66 NSDRKLLKESSSVLH
+66 NSDRKLLKESSSVLR

-140 YNAKNFNTADGK
+140 YNAKNFNTPDGK
-152 AVPATRTHPEDFKRI
+152 AVPATRTEPEDFKQI

-174 PTVIATFTPAAGN
+174 PTVIATFTPAEGNKAG
-187 EAGSLSYVARPVEGL
+187 GLSYVARPVEGL

-235 KWVIEQTAAAKARG
+235 KWVIERTAAAKARG

-264 DVEPTILPMYLVN
+264 DVQPTILPMYLVN

-290 MSAVFTGHMHAVDI
+290 MSVVFTGHMHAVDI
-304 AAMTTKAGNTFY
+304 AAMTTAAGNTFY
-316 DIETGSALTYPCPIR
+316 DIETGSALTYPCPVR

-357 PINYTDPATGVA
+357 PIHYTDPATGVA

-383 FSTAMLKTVAGD
+383 FTTAMLKTVAGD

-412 TKIIEN
+412 TKIVAN
-418 IDKIIE
+418 IDQIID
-424 DVASIPVAEGNNLL
+424 DVAAIPIAEGNNLL

-604 ANACDAG
+604 ANARDAG

-643 LASGASLNA
+643 LAGGASLNA
-652 AQQRALGSQAAAA
+652 AQQRALGTQAATA
-665 TLANASVLVDGAAAS
+665 TLARASVTVDGAAAS

-692 NAANDLTAWSLA
+692 NAADDLTAWSLA

-710 AVGGVYDAGQQTY
+710 AVGGAYDAGQQTY
-723 AFDVVNGVTAI
+723 AFDVGNGVTAI

-861 TAFPDAASV
+861 TAFPDAARV

-890 VRDGQTILDPQGRR
+890 VRDGQTILDPQGSA
-904 KKSRTQPATAIIGS
+904 SR
-918 GRTYKGFLIK
+918 
-928 SAAPAWAVSAQTTR
+928 AQVAMILMN
-942 RQYRS
+942 YVEHVVNA

>member
-118 QLQQDVPGL
+118 QLQQDIPGL

-490 VLFTKFQGLFTKYLK
+490 VLLTKFQGLFTKYLK
-505 SQLNDLLVKIV
+505 GQLNDLLVKIV

-652 AQQRALGSQAAAA
+652 AQQRALGSQAATA

-692 NAANDLTAWSLA
+692 NAADDLTAWSLA

-710 AVGGVYDAGQQTY
+710 AVGGAYDAGQQTY

-890 VRDGQTILDPQGRR
+890 VRDGQTILDPQGSA
-904 KKSRTQPATAIIGS
+904 SR
-918 GRTYKGFLIK
+918 
-928 SAAPAWAVSAQTTR
+928 AQVAMILMN
-942 RQYRS
+942 YVEHVVNA

>member
-29 LAAEKPQDMN
+29 LAADKPQDMN
-39 LRIAVMSDLHYLSP
+39 LRIAVMSDLHSLSP

-140 YNAKNFNTADGK
+140 YNAKNFNTPDGK
-152 AVPATRTHPEDFKRI
+152 AVPATRTEPEDFKQI

-174 PTVIATFTPAAGN
+174 PTVIATFTPAEGNKAG
-187 EAGSLSYVARPVEGL
+187 GLSYVARPVEGL
-202 TVIAMDTCRY
+202 TIIAMDTCRY

-264 DVEPTILPMYLVN
+264 DVQPTILPMYLVN

-290 MSAVFTGHMHAVDI
+290 MSVVFTGHMHAVDI
-304 AAMTTKAGNTFY
+304 AAMTTAAGNTFY
-316 DIETGSALTYPCPIR
+316 DIETGSALTYPCPVR

-357 PINYTDPATGVA
+357 PIHYTDPATGVA

-383 FSTAMLKTVAGD
+383 FTTDMLKTVAGD
-395 FVKSF
+395 FIKSF

-412 TKIIEN
+412 TKIIAN
-418 IDKIIE
+418 IDQIID
-424 DVASIPVAEGNNLL
+424 DVAAVPIAEGNNLL

-591 PAVGTVVLAGRSI
+591 PAVGTVVLASRSI
-604 ANACDAG
+604 ANARDAG

-643 LASGASLNA
+643 LAGGASLNA
-652 AQQRALGSQAAAA
+652 AQQRALGTQAAAA
-665 TLANASVLVDGAAAS
+665 TLARASVTVDGAAAS

-692 NAANDLTAWSLA
+692 NAADDLTAWSLA

-710 AVGGVYDAGQQTY
+710 AVGGAYDAGQQTY

-861 TAFPDAASV
+861 TAFPDVGSV

-890 VRDGQTILDPQGRR
+890 VRDGQTILDPQGSA
-904 KKSRTQPATAIIGS
+904 SR
-918 GRTYKGFLIK
+918 
-928 SAAPAWAVSAQTTR
+928 AQVAMILMN
-942 RQYRS
+942 YVEHVVNA

>member
-140 YNAKNFNTADGK
+140 YNAKNFNTPDGK
-152 AVPATRTHPEDFKRI
+152 AVPATRTEPEDFKRI

-174 PTVIATFTPAAGN
+174 PTVLATFTPAEGNKAG
-187 EAGSLSYVARPVEGL
+187 GLSYVARPVEGL

-264 DVEPTILPMYLVN
+264 DVQPTILPMYLVN

-290 MSAVFTGHMHAVDI
+290 MSVVFTGHMHAVDI

-316 DIETGSALTYPCPIR
+316 DIETGSALTYPCPVR

-357 PINYTDPATGVA
+357 PIHYTDPATGVA

-383 FSTAMLKTVAGD
+383 FTTAMLKTVAGD
-395 FVKSF
+395 FIKSF

-412 TKIIEN
+412 TKIIAN
-418 IDKIIE
+418 IDQIID
-424 DVASIPVAEGNNLL
+424 DVAVVPIAEGNNLL

-652 AQQRALGSQAAAA
+652 AQQRALGSQAATA

-692 NAANDLTAWSLA
+692 NAADDLTAWSLA

-710 AVGGVYDAGQQTY
+710 AVGGAYDAGQQTY

-890 VRDGQTILDPQGRR
+890 VRDGQTILDPQGSA
-904 KKSRTQPATAIIGS
+904 SR
-918 GRTYKGFLIK
+918 
-928 SAAPAWAVSAQTTR
+928 AQVAMILMN
-942 RQYRS
+942 YVEHVVNA

>member
-1 MKTKMHNGSRLLSL
+1 MKTRMHNGSRLLSL

-21 VFTLTVPA
+21 VLTLTVPA
-29 LAAEKPQDMN
+29 LAADKPQDMN

-59 EDFEHAF
+59 ADFEHAL
-66 NSDRKLLKESSSVLH
+66 NSDRKLLKESSAILH
-81 EMLERVRADKPDI
+81 EMFEQVRADKPDI

-118 QLQQDVPGL
+118 QLQQDIPGL

-140 YNAKNFNTADGK
+140 SNAKNFNTPDGK

-187 EAGSLSYVARPVEGL
+187 EAGGLSYVARPVEGL
-202 TVIAMDTCRY
+202 TIVAMDTCRY
-212 SSDNTSNGDDE
+212 SKENTSNGTDE

-383 FSTAMLKTVAGD
+383 FSTDMLKTVAGD

-424 DVASIPVAEGNNLL
+424 DVAAIPVAEGNNLL

-457 PAWVQSGIDQLKSG
+457 PAWVQSGMDQLRSG

-482 KDAFGRGS
+482 KDAFGRSS

-505 SQLNDLLVKIV
+505 GQLNDLLVKIV

-549 SSAATTQAYVQGD
+549 SSATSTQAYVQDG
-562 TATVFLTSR
+562 TSTVFLSSR

-576 TGAQSGVA
+576 TNAQSGA
-584 VTVDATD
+584 TVTVDATD
-591 PAVGTVVLAGRSI
+591 PAASTVVLAGHSI
-604 ANACDAG
+604 ANAREAG
-611 AAALQ
+611 VAALQ
-616 VKFRSGTVTLDARAL
+616 VKFKSGTVALNASAL
-631 AALDLHKDVAVS
+631 AALDLHKDVVVS
-643 LASGASLNA
+643 LANGASLNA
-652 AQQRALGSQAAAA
+652 AQRRALGKQADSAVLA
-665 TLANASVLVDGAAAS
+665 TASVTVDGAAVKY
-680 CPAGSVRAAVAV
+680 PAGGVRATVSARALE
-692 NAANDLTAWSLA
+692 NMTAWNLA

-710 AVGGVYDAGQQTY
+710 AVGGAYNAEQQTY
-723 AFDVVNGVTAI
+723 SFNVLNGVTAM
-734 ARFPFTD
+734 ASFPFTD
-741 VVAGTW
+741 VPAGAW

-757 NGLFAGMTPTTFAPN
+757 NGLFAGETATTFAPN
-772 ATMTRAMLVSVLWRL
+772 QTMNRAMLVTVLWSL
-787 AGAPAPKAPNT
+787 AGKPAPKGVNT
-798 FVDVPDGA
+798 FSDVPNGE
-806 WYTDAVTWAAENGVV
+806 WYTNAVTWAAENSVVTGVG
-821 SGIGGSRFDPSGF
+821 SGRFDPNGA

-839 TAEILYNYAHSK
+839 AAVILYKYAQSK

-861 TAFPDAASV
+861 TAFPDAGSV
-870 SGWAEEALSWANAA
+870 SDWAQDALAWANAT
-884 GLINGT
+884 GLIQGT
-890 VRDGQTILDPQGRR
+890 VYGSKTILDPQGSA
-904 KKSRTQPATAIIGS
+904 SRAQVAAI
-918 GRTYKGFLIK
+918 L
-928 SAAPAWAVSAQTTR
+928 
-942 RQYRS
+942 RSYVEHVVNA

>member
-152 AVPATRTHPEDFKRI
+152 AVPATRTEPEDFKRI

-174 PTVIATFTPAAGN
+174 PTVLATFTPAEGNKAG
-187 EAGSLSYVARPVEGL
+187 GLSYVARPVEGL

-264 DVEPTILPMYLVN
+264 DVQPTILPMYLVN

-290 MSAVFTGHMHAVDI
+290 MSVVFTGHMHAVDI

-316 DIETGSALTYPCPIR
+316 DIETGSALTYPCPVR

-357 PINYTDPATGVA
+357 PIHYTDPATGVA

-383 FSTAMLKTVAGD
+383 FTTDMLKTVAGD

-412 TKIIEN
+412 TKIVAN
-418 IDKIIE
+418 IDQIID
-424 DVASIPVAEGNNLL
+424 DVAAIPIAEGNNLL

-665 TLANASVLVDGAAAS
+665 TLANTSVLVDGAAAS

-692 NAANDLTAWSLA
+692 NAADDLTAWSLA

-710 AVGGVYDAGQQTY
+710 AVSGAYDAGLQTY

-890 VRDGQTILDPQGRR
+890 VRDGQTILDPQGSA
-904 KKSRTQPATAIIGS
+904 SR
-918 GRTYKGFLIK
+918 
-928 SAAPAWAVSAQTTR
+928 AQVAMILMN
-942 RQYRS
+942 YVEHVVNA

>member
-152 AVPATRTHPEDFKRI
+152 AVPATRTEPEDFKRI

-174 PTVIATFTPAAGN
+174 PTVLATFTPAEGNKAG
-187 EAGSLSYVARPVEGL
+187 GLSYVARPVEGL

-264 DVEPTILPMYLVN
+264 DVQPTILPMYLVN

-290 MSAVFTGHMHAVDI
+290 MSVVFTGHMHAVDI

-316 DIETGSALTYPCPIR
+316 DIETGSALTYPCPVR

-357 PINYTDPATGVA
+357 PIHYTDPATGVA

-383 FSTAMLKTVAGD
+383 FTTAMLKTVAGD

-412 TKIIEN
+412 TKIVAN
-418 IDKIIE
+418 IDQIID
-424 DVASIPVAEGNNLL
+424 DVAAVPIAEGNNLL

-631 AALDLHKDVAVS
+631 AALDLHRDVAVS

-692 NAANDLTAWSLA
+692 NAADDLTAWSLA

-710 AVGGVYDAGQQTY
+710 AVSGAYDAGQQTY
-723 AFDVVNGVTAI
+723 VFDVVNGVTAI

-890 VRDGQTILDPQGRR
+890 VRDGQTILDPQGSA
-904 KKSRTQPATAIIGS
+904 SR
-918 GRTYKGFLIK
+918 
-928 SAAPAWAVSAQTTR
+928 AQVAMILMN
-942 RQYRS
+942 YVEHVVNA